1 MVQPD
6 RKDDKIVAFKEKQ
19 AEARRAAM
27 PKRDPEE
34 ERRRIRTNV
43 AALILAAVL
52 VLVGWFLVDKLGQ
65 SARMQDCLMSGRSNC
80 APINVPATN

>member
-1 MVQPD
+1 MAEPR

-27 PKRDPEE
+27 PKPDPDE
-34 ERRRIRTNV
+34 ERRRTRTNI

-52 VLVGWFLVDKLGQ
+52 VGVGWFLVHQLGQ
-65 SARMQDCLMSGRSNC
+65 SARMQDCLMSGRTNC
-80 APINVPATN
+80 APIDVPSKD